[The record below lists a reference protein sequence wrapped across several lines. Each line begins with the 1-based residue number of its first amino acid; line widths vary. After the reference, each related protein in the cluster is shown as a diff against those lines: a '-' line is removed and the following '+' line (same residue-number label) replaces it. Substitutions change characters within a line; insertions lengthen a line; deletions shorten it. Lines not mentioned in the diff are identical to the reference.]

1 MLKFIADTITPYVVR
16 LTNWLLSKF
25 GTTLKAGDSFAD
37 AVNFFIYDTLKIII
51 LLSFMIFV
59 ISFIRS
65 FFPPEKVK
73 KVLSKFNG
81 VWAHIIASILG
92 VLSPF

>member
-1 MLKFIADTITPYVVR
+1 MLKFIADIITPYLVNF
-16 LTNWLLSKF
+16 TNWLLSK
-25 GTTLKAGDSFAD
+25 LSMSLRAGDSFAD
-37 AVNFFIYDTLKIII
+37 AVNFFIYDSLKIII
-51 LLSFMIFV
+51 LLSFMIFI

-81 VWAHIIASILG
+81 VWAHIVASVLG